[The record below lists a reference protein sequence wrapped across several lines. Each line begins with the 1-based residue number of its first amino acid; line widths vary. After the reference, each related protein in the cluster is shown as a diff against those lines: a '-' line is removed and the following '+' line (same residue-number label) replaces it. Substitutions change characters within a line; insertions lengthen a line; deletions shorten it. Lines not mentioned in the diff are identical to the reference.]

1 MNDDKLL
8 FLEAFGEWL
17 EKNGV
22 TLGEF
27 NPVTR
32 RFDATIDLNQ
42 LKPALIRMILT
53 LKKEWDGMCNP

>member
-1 MNDDKLL
+1 M
-8 FLEAFGEWL
+8 AR
-17 EKNGV
+17 KNGV